1 MSDEK
6 EQVTDTP
13 FTDEEHAKYFGT
25 SEIKAQMD
33 QAFNEQVHGEQVHGE
48 LLVDEVCEA
57 EQAGGLHYE
66 RYADSNTGILA
77 ARYAAED
84 LAARPSSLS
93 QQSDYYNN
101 PWQDQQLRQIA
112 LDYAVRMAS
121 MGNGDVVA
129 TAEAYYAFLKGDAA
143 K

>member
-1 MSDEK
+1 MAVRVNDALSGPAKGTPGTPEK
-6 EQVTDTP
+6 ENRTFFHKRSKAKAYTA
-13 FTDEEHAKYFGT
+13 EHTEVRRGT
-25 SEIKAQMD
+25 
-33 QAFNEQVHGEQVHGE
+33 VH
-48 LLVDEVCEA
+48 
-57 EQAGGLHYE
+57 
-66 RYADSNTGILA
+66 ADSNTGILA